1 MRLFTVPDG
10 ENMTALAASADK
22 ASECADRE
30 ERRQDVGDGD
40 SDITD
45 RSNCRLGKI

>member
-1 MRLFTVPDG
+1 
-10 ENMTALAASADK
+10 MTALAASADK
-22 ASECADRE
+22 ASESADRE

-45 RSNCRLGKI
+45 RSNCRLGKS